1 MFYERLRGAA
11 DFYNNIHKRMTMLE
25 QAEVGVW
32 QDIFTS
38 IIEDADSNI
47 LLLDED
53 FRIINLNPGFYWIF
67 METYGIELKKGSSI
81 LDAMKTGDAVLTQ
94 QWKSRCMVALSGS
107 AIKVEDVFEIDGRNY
122 YWEIHYKSSSRPD
135 GSQVISVYSR
145 DITVR
150 KAYQKKIIENEANLR
165 SILNTIEDSIWLV
178 NTDFELID
186 FNRDFFKKYKLAYN
200 VKLIRGESILDLIPA
215 ELPELRAMW
224 RARYES
230 GLKGRRGKY
239 LDNYVI
245 DNETRNFEIRTYP
258 IVENGI
264 VTGLTMYSRDIT
276 NQTRT
281 EDLLKRQN
289 EELIKINSELD
300 RFVYSA
306 SHDLRAPLMSV
317 KGILNMIKLDPEKK
331 NTDQYLAL
339 IEKSVNKLDHFIS
352 DIIHYSRNSRMDVLP
367 KEIDFAELVQESI
380 DSLRFMEGAERVRSE
395 KSITLHAP
403 FYSDYSRLLMV
414 FNNIISNAVR
424 YRDARKDDS
433 YIKIDIV
440 VDGKKAV
447 LRFED
452 NGIGIPE
459 EYQDKIFKMFF
470 RASAESKG
478 SGLGLYIVKGVVEK
492 LEGVIAVQSRVGTG
506 TTFVIEIPNLH

>member
-1 MFYERLRGAA
+1 
-11 DFYNNIHKRMTMLE
+11 MLE
-25 QAEVGVW
+25 HAEIGVW

-53 FRIINLNPGFYWIF
+53 FRIINLNSGFYWIF
-67 METYGIELKKGSSI
+67 IETYGIELKKGTSI
-81 LDAMKTGDAVLTQ
+81 LESMQRVNAALTHV
-94 QWKSRCMVALSGS
+94 WRDRCMVALSGT
-107 AIKVEDVFEIDGRNY
+107 AVKVEDVFEIDGRNY
-122 YWEIHYKSSSRPD
+122 YWEIHFKSSSRPD
-135 GSQVISVYSR
+135 GSQIISVFSR

-186 FNRDFFKKYKLAYN
+186 FNREFFKKYKQAYG
-200 VKLIRGESILDLIPA
+200 VKLLRGENILGLIPND
-215 ELPELRAMW
+215 LPELRELW
-224 RARYES
+224 RSRYES
-230 GLKGRRGKY
+230 GLKGRPGKY
-239 LDNYVI
+239 YDSYQIEKDNRI
-245 DNETRNFEIRTYP
+245 FEIKTYP

-281 EDLLKRQN
+281 EDLLKKQN
-289 EELIKINSELD
+289 EELIRINSELD

-317 KGILNMIKLDPEKK
+317 KGLINMIKLDPEKQ

-352 DIIHYSRNSRMDVLP
+352 DIIHYSRNARMDIMP
-367 KEIDFAELVQESI
+367 KQIDFHELLQESI
-380 DSLRFMEGAERVRSE
+380 DSLRYMEGADTV
-395 KSITLHAP
+395 KSIRNIVQEAP
-403 FYSDYSRLLMV
+403 FCSDYSRLLMV
-414 FNNIISNAVR
+414 FNNIISNAVQ
-424 YRDARKDDS
+424 YRDTRKEDS
-433 YIKIDIV
+433 YLKIDIL
-440 VDGKKAV
+440 VDEKRAI
-447 LRFED
+447 LRFSD

-459 EYQDKIFKMFF
+459 EYVDKIFKMFF
-470 RASAESKG
+470 RANADSKG
-478 SGLGLYIVKGVVEK
+478 SGLGLYIVKGVLEK
-492 LEGVIAVQSRVGTG
+492 LEGSVSVQSRLGEG
-506 TTFVIEIPNLH
+506 TTFNFEIPNLCA

>member
-1 MFYERLRGAA
+1 
-11 DFYNNIHKRMTMLE
+11 MLE
-25 QAEVGVW
+25 HAEIGVW

-53 FRIINLNPGFYWIF
+53 FRIINLNSGFYWIF
-67 METYGIELKKGSSI
+67 IETYSIELKKGTSI
-81 LDAMKTGDAVLTQ
+81 LESMQRVNAALTQ
-94 QWKSRCMVALSGS
+94 TWRDRCMVALSGT
-107 AIKVEDVFEIDGRNY
+107 AVKVEDVFEIDGRNY
-122 YWEIHYKSSSRPD
+122 YWEIHFKSSSRPD
-135 GSQVISVYSR
+135 GSQIISVFSR

-186 FNRDFFKKYKLAYN
+186 FNREFFKKYKQAYG
-200 VKLIRGESILDLIPA
+200 VKLLRGENILGLIPDD
-215 ELPELRAMW
+215 LPELRELW
-224 RARYES
+224 RNRYES
-230 GLKGRRGKY
+230 GLKGRPGKY
-239 LDNYVI
+239 YDSYQIDKDNRI
-245 DNETRNFEIRTYP
+245 FEIKTYP

-281 EDLLKRQN
+281 EDLLKKQN
-289 EELIKINSELD
+289 EELIRINSELD

-317 KGILNMIKLDPEKK
+317 KGLINMIKLDPEKQ

-352 DIIHYSRNSRMDVLP
+352 DIIHYSRNARMDIMP
-367 KEIDFAELVQESI
+367 KQIDFNELLQESI
-380 DSLRFMEGAERVRSE
+380 DSLRYMEGADTV
-395 KSITLHAP
+395 KSIRNIVQDAP
-403 FYSDYSRLLMV
+403 FCSDYSRLLMV
-414 FNNIISNAVR
+414 FNNIISNAVQ
-424 YRDARKDDS
+424 YRDTRKDS
-433 YIKIDIV
+433 YLKIDIR
-440 VDGKKAV
+440 VDAKRAI
-447 LRFED
+447 LRFSD

-459 EYQDKIFKMFF
+459 EYVDNIFKMFF
-470 RASAESKG
+470 RANADSKG
-478 SGLGLYIVKGVVEK
+478 SGLGLYIVKGVLEK
-492 LEGVIAVQSRVGTG
+492 LEGSVSVQSKVGEG
-506 TTFVIEIPNLH
+506 TTFNFEIPNLCG

>member
-1 MFYERLRGAA
+1 
-11 DFYNNIHKRMTMLE
+11 MLE
-25 QAEVGVW
+25 HAEIGVW

-53 FRIINLNPGFYWIF
+53 FRIINLNSGFYWIF
-67 METYGIELKKGSSI
+67 IETYGIELKKGTSI
-81 LDAMKTGDAVLTQ
+81 LESMQHVNAALTQ
-94 QWKSRCMVALSGS
+94 TWRDRCMVALSGT
-107 AIKVEDVFEIDGRNY
+107 AIKVEDVFAIDGRNY
-122 YWEIHYKSSSRPD
+122 YWEIHFKSSSRPD
-135 GSQVISVYSR
+135 GSQIISVFSR

-186 FNRDFFKKYKLAYN
+186 FNREFFKKYKQAYG
-200 VKLIRGESILDLIPA
+200 VKLLRGENILGLIPND
-215 ELPELRAMW
+215 LPELRELW
-224 RARYES
+224 RNRYES
-230 GLKGRRGKY
+230 GLKGRPGKY
-239 LDNYVI
+239 YDSYQIEKDNRI
-245 DNETRNFEIRTYP
+245 FEIKTYP

-281 EDLLKRQN
+281 EDLLKKQN
-289 EELIKINSELD
+289 EELIRINSELD

-317 KGILNMIKLDPEKK
+317 KGLINMIKLDPEKQ

-352 DIIHYSRNSRMDVLP
+352 DIIHYSRNARMDIMP
-367 KEIDFAELVQESI
+367 KQIDFNELLQESI
-380 DSLRFMEGAERVRSE
+380 DSLRYMEGADTV
-395 KSITLHAP
+395 KSIRNIVQDAP
-403 FYSDYSRLLMV
+403 FCSDYSRLLMV
-414 FNNIISNAVR
+414 FNNIISNAVQ
-424 YRDARKDDS
+424 YRDTRKENS
-433 YIKIDIV
+433 YLKIDIL
-440 VDGKKAV
+440 VDAKRAI
-447 LRFED
+447 LRFSD

-459 EYQDKIFKMFF
+459 EYVDKIFKMFF
-470 RASAESKG
+470 RANADSKG
-478 SGLGLYIVKGVVEK
+478 SGLGLYIVKGVLEK
-492 LEGVIAVQSRVGTG
+492 LEGSVSVQSRVGEG
-506 TTFVIEIPNLH
+506 TTFNFEIPNLCA

>member
-1 MFYERLRGAA
+1 
-11 DFYNNIHKRMTMLE
+11 MLE
-25 QAEVGVW
+25 HAEIGVW

-53 FRIINLNPGFYWIF
+53 FRIINLNSGFYWIF
-67 METYGIELKKGSSI
+67 IETYGIELKKGTSI
-81 LDAMKTGDAVLTQ
+81 LESMQCVNATLTQ
-94 QWKSRCMVALSGS
+94 TWRERCMVALSGT

-122 YWEIHYKSSSRPD
+122 YWEIHFKSSSRPD
-135 GSQVISVYSR
+135 GSQIISVFSR

-186 FNRDFFKKYKLAYN
+186 FNREFFKKYKQAYG
-200 VKLIRGESILDLIPA
+200 VKLLRGENILGLIPDD
-215 ELPELRAMW
+215 LPELRELW
-224 RARYES
+224 RNRYES
-230 GLKGRRGKY
+230 GLKGRPGKY
-239 LDNYVI
+239 YDTYQIEKDNRI
-245 DNETRNFEIRTYP
+245 FEIKTYP

-281 EDLLKRQN
+281 EDLLKKQN
-289 EELIKINSELD
+289 EELIRINSELD

-317 KGILNMIKLDPEKK
+317 KGLINMIKLDPEKQ

-352 DIIHYSRNSRMDVLP
+352 DIIHYSRNARMDIMP
-367 KEIDFAELVQESI
+367 KQIDFQELLQESI
-380 DSLRFMEGAERVRSE
+380 DSLRYMEGADTV
-395 KSITLHAP
+395 KSIRNIVQEAP
-403 FYSDYSRLLMV
+403 FCSDYSRLLMV
-414 FNNIISNAVR
+414 FNNIISNAVQ
-424 YRDARKDDS
+424 YRDTRKENS
-433 YIKIDIV
+433 YLRIDIL
-440 VDGKKAV
+440 VDEKRAI
-447 LRFED
+447 LRFSD

-459 EYQDKIFKMFF
+459 EYVDKIFKMFF
-470 RASAESKG
+470 RANADSKG
-478 SGLGLYIVKGVVEK
+478 SGLGLYIVKGVLEK
-492 LEGVIAVQSRVGTG
+492 LEGSVSVQSKPGEG
-506 TTFVIEIPNLH
+506 TTFNFEIPNLCA

>member
-1 MFYERLRGAA
+1 
-11 DFYNNIHKRMTMLE
+11 MTMLE
-25 QAEVGVW
+25 HAEIGVW

-53 FRIINLNPGFYWIF
+53 FRIINLNSGFYWIF
-67 METYGIELKKGSSI
+67 IETYGIELKKGTSI
-81 LDAMKTGDAVLTQ
+81 LESMRRVNAQLTHT
-94 QWKSRCMVALSGS
+94 WRDRCMVALSGT

-122 YWEIHYKSSSRPD
+122 YWEIHFKSSSRPD
-135 GSQVISVYSR
+135 GSQIISVFSR

-165 SILNTIEDSIWLV
+165 SILNTIEDSIWLI

-186 FNRDFFKKYKLAYN
+186 FNREFFKKYKQAYG
-200 VKLIRGESILDLIPA
+200 VKLLRGENILGLIPND
-215 ELPELRAMW
+215 LPELRELW
-224 RARYES
+224 RNRYES
-230 GLKGRRGKY
+230 GLKGRPGKY
-239 LDNYVI
+239 YDSYQIEKDNRI
-245 DNETRNFEIRTYP
+245 FEIKTYP

-281 EDLLKRQN
+281 EDLLKKQN
-289 EELIKINSELD
+289 EELIRINSELD

-317 KGILNMIKLDPEKK
+317 KGLINMIKLDPEKQ

-352 DIIHYSRNSRMDVLP
+352 DIIHYSRNARMDIMP
-367 KEIDFAELVQESI
+367 KQIDFNELLQESI
-380 DSLRFMEGAERVRSE
+380 DSLRYMEGADTVKTIRNIVQQ
-395 KSITLHAP
+395 AP
-403 FYSDYSRLLMV
+403 FCSDYSRLLMV
-414 FNNIISNAVR
+414 FNNIISNAVQ
-424 YRDARKDDS
+424 YRDTRKEDS
-433 YIKIDIV
+433 YLKIDIL
-440 VDGKKAV
+440 VDEKRAI
-447 LRFED
+447 LRFSD

-459 EYQDKIFKMFF
+459 EYVDKIFRMFF
-470 RASAESKG
+470 RANADSKG
-478 SGLGLYIVKGVVEK
+478 SGLGLYIVKGVLEK
-492 LEGVIAVQSRVGTG
+492 LEGSVSVQSKVGEG
-506 TTFVIEIPNLH
+506 TIFNFEIPNLCA

>member
-1 MFYERLRGAA
+1 
-11 DFYNNIHKRMTMLE
+11 MTMLE
-25 QAEVGVW
+25 HAEIGVW

-53 FRIINLNPGFYWIF
+53 FRIINLNSGFYWIF
-67 METYGIELKKGSSI
+67 IETYGIELKKGTSI
-81 LDAMKTGDAVLTQ
+81 LESMQRVNAALTHV
-94 QWKSRCMVALSGS
+94 WRDRCMVALSGT
-107 AIKVEDVFEIDGRNY
+107 AVKVEDVFEIDGRNY
-122 YWEIHYKSSSRPD
+122 YWEIHFKSSSRPD
-135 GSQVISVYSR
+135 GSQIISVFSR

-186 FNRDFFKKYKLAYN
+186 FNREFFKKYKQAYG
-200 VKLIRGESILDLIPA
+200 VKLLRGENILGLIPND
-215 ELPELRAMW
+215 LPELRELW
-224 RARYES
+224 RSRYES
-230 GLKGRRGKY
+230 GLKGRPGKY
-239 LDNYVI
+239 YDSYQIEKDNRI
-245 DNETRNFEIRTYP
+245 FEIKTYP

-281 EDLLKRQN
+281 EDLLKKQN
-289 EELIKINSELD
+289 EELIRINSELD

-317 KGILNMIKLDPEKK
+317 KGLINMIKLDPEKQ

-352 DIIHYSRNSRMDVLP
+352 DIIHYSRNARMDIMP
-367 KEIDFAELVQESI
+367 KQIDFHELLQESI
-380 DSLRFMEGAERVRSE
+380 DSLRYMEGADTV
-395 KSITLHAP
+395 KSIRNIVQEAP
-403 FYSDYSRLLMV
+403 FCSDYSRLLMV
-414 FNNIISNAVR
+414 FNNIISNAVQ
-424 YRDARKDDS
+424 YRDTRKEDS
-433 YIKIDIV
+433 YLKIDIL
-440 VDGKKAV
+440 VDEKRAI
-447 LRFED
+447 LRFSD

-459 EYQDKIFKMFF
+459 EYVDKIFKMFF
-470 RASAESKG
+470 RANADSKG
-478 SGLGLYIVKGVVEK
+478 SGLGLYIVKGVLEK
-492 LEGVIAVQSRVGTG
+492 LEGSVSVQSRLGEG
-506 TTFVIEIPNLH
+506 TTFNFEIPNLCA

>member
-1 MFYERLRGAA
+1 
-11 DFYNNIHKRMTMLE
+11 MLE
-25 QAEVGVW
+25 HAEIGVW

-53 FRIINLNPGFYWIF
+53 FRIINLNSGFYWIF
-67 METYGIELKKGSSI
+67 IETYGIELKKGTSI
-81 LDAMKTGDAVLTQ
+81 LESMQGVNAELTHV
-94 QWKSRCMVALSGS
+94 WRDRCMVALSGT

-122 YWEIHYKSSSRPD
+122 YWEIHFKSSSRPD
-135 GSQVISVYSR
+135 GSQIISVFSR

-186 FNRDFFKKYKLAYN
+186 FNREFFKKYKQAYG
-200 VKLIRGESILDLIPA
+200 VKLLRGENILGLIPDD
-215 ELPELRAMW
+215 LPELRELW
-224 RARYES
+224 RSRYES
-230 GLKGRRGKY
+230 GLKGRPGKY
-239 LDNYVI
+239 YDSYQIDKDNRI
-245 DNETRNFEIRTYP
+245 FEIKTYP

-281 EDLLKRQN
+281 EDLLKKQN
-289 EELIKINSELD
+289 EELIRINAELD

-317 KGILNMIKLDPEKK
+317 KGLINMIKLDPEKQ

-352 DIIHYSRNSRMDVLP
+352 DIIHYSRNARMDIMP
-367 KEIDFAELVQESI
+367 KQIDFNELVQESI
-380 DSLRFMEGAERVRSE
+380 DSLRYMEGANTV
-395 KSITLHAP
+395 KSIRNIVQEAP
-403 FYSDYSRLLMV
+403 FCSDYSRLLMV
-414 FNNIISNAVR
+414 FNNIISNAVQ
-424 YRDARKDDS
+424 YRDTRKDS
-433 YIKIDIV
+433 YLRIDIL
-440 VDGKKAV
+440 VDQKRAI
-447 LRFED
+447 LRFSD

-459 EYQDKIFKMFF
+459 EYVDKIFKMFF
-470 RASAESKG
+470 RANADSKG
-478 SGLGLYIVKGVVEK
+478 SGLGLYIVKGVLEK
-492 LEGVIAVQSRVGTG
+492 LEGSVSVQSRIGEG
-506 TTFVIEIPNLH
+506 TTFNFEIPNLCA